1 MEHTASQ
8 FCPRFSKP
16 SQVVYM
22 LNIRCSQL
30 LNEIMPLIYKRFTD
44 KSAEEWRQIY
54 KVRSI
59 ATQFHE
65 VAILTSSAFAKPRVF
80 SFSNSSLRMVR
91 SGWSTMHDLTC
102 RCCECCGNST
112 IST

>member
-8 FCPRFSKP
+8 WCPRLLEL
-16 SQVVYM
+16 SQEVYI
-22 LNIRCSQL
+22 LIIRCSQL

-59 ATQFHE
+59 ATRFHD
-65 VAILTSSAFAKPRVF
+65 VVVLTSSSLTNFRV
-80 SFSNSSLRMVR
+80 SNFSNSSLRMVQ
-91 SGWSTMHDLTC
+91 SG
-102 RCCECCGNST
+102 
-112 IST
+112 